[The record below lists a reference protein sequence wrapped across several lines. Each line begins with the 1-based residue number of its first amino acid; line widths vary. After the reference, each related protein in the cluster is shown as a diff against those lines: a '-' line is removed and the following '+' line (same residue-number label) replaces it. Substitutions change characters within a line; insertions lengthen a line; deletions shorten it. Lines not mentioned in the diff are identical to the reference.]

1 VNDDHEDEVAS
12 ATPPTLAN
20 TIAIAAQ
27 VDPQIVTP
35 STSTSTVVAPRA
47 LAQCLVSLRAAT
59 PSSPSQPVFML
70 GEVVLG
76 RYDMD
81 KDMMM
86 GTVTRVSGSML
97 NKVYSIKFVDGD
109 VRHDV
114 VELSRAPRV
123 RRRKT
128 KVRWNPDDAASMPQW
143 NHKIK

>member
-1 VNDDHEDEVAS
+1 
-12 ATPPTLAN
+12 
-20 TIAIAAQ
+20 
-27 VDPQIVTP
+27 
-35 STSTSTVVAPRA
+35 
-47 LAQCLVSLRAAT
+47 
-59 PSSPSQPVFML
+59 ML